1 MKKRFLSA
9 LLAVAVFA
17 SLMMGISLSASAARQ
32 IIIDD
37 LGTETATAV
46 TLSHFFTCLNE
57 RLLRQKSVIIST
69 NLSLEDCRNRYQDRI
84 FSRIASNF
92 EFCKLTGPDIRMCKK
107 VSAVSGPVR

>member
-37 LGTETATAV
+37 LGSPMSRSEMEGRIKSFLTTADG
-46 TLSHFFTCLNE
+46 
-57 RLLRQKSVIIST
+57 QIIRDDYQNMPEGMQT
-69 NLSLEDCRNRYQDRI
+69 KGDATIKLEQQIDKGSDIVANPSKYSDEDVE
-84 FSRIASNF
+84 NF
-92 EFCKLTGPDIRMCKK
+92 LIGLFG
-107 VSAVSGPVR
+107 

>member
-1 MKKRFLSA
+1 MVKGIIGKKVGMTQLFDES
-9 LLAVAVFA
+9 
-17 SLMMGISLSASAARQ
+17 G
-32 IIIDD
+32 
-37 LGTETATAV
+37 
-46 TLSHFFTCLNE
+46 
-57 RLLRQKSVIIST
+57 KVIIST